1 MVLVARPEGNAGAG
15 WHGSARQAVSRIGL
29 LLILLALT
37 ELPVTIRT
45 AQGGTSIVGRINLVA
60 QYA

>member
-1 MVLVARPEGNAGAG
+1 MMRKLEIAAIV
-15 WHGSARQAVSRIGL
+15 IGL